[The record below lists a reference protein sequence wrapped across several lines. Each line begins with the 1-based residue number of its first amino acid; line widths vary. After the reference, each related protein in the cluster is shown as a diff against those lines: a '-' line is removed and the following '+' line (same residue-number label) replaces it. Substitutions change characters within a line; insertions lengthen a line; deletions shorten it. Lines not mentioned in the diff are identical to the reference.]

1 LHNGCFRPLA
11 PASSYARPG
20 GRRDFKAGKGRNGL
34 RVTERQRLGAKL
46 DPALRDF
53 VDRVI
58 VPALVREYIAEHG
71 TPNQLADSAR
81 GVRQFEPKK
90 RLSAEGIQ

>member
-1 LHNGCFRPLA
+1 
-11 PASSYARPG
+11 
-20 GRRDFKAGKGRNGL
+20 
-34 RVTERQRLGAKL
+34 VTERQRLGAKL
-46 DPALRDF
+46 DPALRDI

-71 TPNQLADSAR
+71 TPNQLARPAR
-81 GVRQFEPKK
+81 AVRQFEPKK

>member
-1 LHNGCFRPLA
+1 MAQRIVAVRKFFSRAVYSNGQ
-11 PASSYARPG
+11 SKHKKEET
-20 GRRDFKAGKGRNGL
+20 DL

-71 TPNQLADSAR
+71 TPNQLAHPAR
-81 GVRQFEPKK
+81 AVRQFEPKK